1 MFTALLDERV
11 ERDAVALELHREGI
25 ETRPVFPPMHLLP
38 PYQHLA
44 PSGSLP
50 VGEDL
55 ARRGLNLPT
64 GAHLSR
70 GQVERICDSLK
81 RILSR

>member
-1 MFTALLDERV
+1 
-11 ERDAVALELHREGI
+11 
-25 ETRPVFPPMHLLP
+25 MHLLP

-44 PSGSLP
+44 PAGSLP

-64 GAHLSR
+64 GAGLQR
-70 GQVERICDSLK
+70 ADVERVCRALQLA
-81 RILSR
+81 LSHYQP